1 MNSRQLTLMLT
12 LLLTIFAAG
21 CTTMPTEKVATT
33 TPEKSAI
40 PAAEPTK
47 AASTAPVIPTAFADP
62 PNEKKSLEVS
72 AKGVQIYT
80 CGPKKD
86 DATQFAWTLKAPE
99 AELADSRD
107 YKVGKHYG
115 TPNGPAWE
123 STDGSKIIGDRDKAQ
138 SRPAPNAIPW
148 LLLPA
153 KSTEGKGVFSL
164 VKSIQRLNTEGG
176 KAPETGC
183 DKANA
188 GKEIRVDYKAT
199 YYFYVAKS

>member
-1 MNSRQLTLMLT
+1 MNSRKLTLMIA
-12 LLLTIFAAG
+12 LLLTISAAG
-21 CTTMPTEKVATT
+21 CTTTPAEKAATT
-33 TPEKSAI
+33 APEKSAM
-40 PAAEPTK
+40 PAAEPGK
-47 AASTAPVIPTAFADP
+47 VASTTPAIPTAFADP

-99 AELADSRD
+99 AELTDSKG

-115 TPNGPAWE
+115 SPTGPAWE
-123 STDGSKIIGDRDKAQ
+123 ATDGSKVIGDRDKAQ
-138 SRPAPNAIPW
+138 SLPAPNTIPW

-153 KSTEGKGVFSL
+153 KSTEGKGVFSQ

-176 KAPETGC
+176 KAPDTGC

-188 GKEIRVDYKAT
+188 GKETRVDYKAT
-199 YYFYVAKS
+199 YYFYVARS